1 MSEGIAY
8 QNKDIL
14 FKILGQTYK
23 EKSFAAYGID
33 LPPIKELL
41 PTSLPKI
48 SANEKDIDNLFLLED
63 GTYAIV
69 DYESE
74 FKKLNKIKYLNY
86 IARVME
92 KYYKEDETFNLRFI
106 VIYTGDVKSAEPVY
120 ETSCFTLRME
130 QAFLSHIDGET
141 AFESISQK
149 LRSNTP
155 LEDDDLMK
163 LVILPLTMPGIEGK
177 QKMLEK
183 VVDLAEQVTDSRQQ
197 IFILSG
203 VIVASDKFI
212 NREYLEQIRRRINM
226 TQLGQLYEKEKIEY
240 ANKKNR
246 ELTVEMAK
254 SMLDEGIDFV
264 KIMKVTGLTED
275 ELLRLQDDN
284 SQCICIRRRLFLKE
298 HKIRVQILAESIVDC
313 IFLRLRQGRTN
324 SHKYWNPSLN
334 LRLRQKLPQIS
345 RKQVFLAGN
354 VSGNEDLSM
363 CLLKRTSDYPER
375 IDNGFQPLHT
385 VFFAK
390 SPRKSLFYHQKLWAE
405 FLRGLE

>member
-33 LPPIKELL
+33 LPPIRELL
-41 PTSLPKI
+41 PTNLPKI

-74 FKKLNKIKYLNY
+74 LKKLNKIKYLNY

-92 KYYKEDETFNLRFI
+92 KYYREDENFNLRLV
-106 VIYTGDVKSAEPVY
+106 VIYTGDVKSAEPVF
-120 ETSCFTLRME
+120 ETNCITLRME
-130 QAFLSHIDGET
+130 QAFLSHIDGEAVFDT
-141 AFESISQK
+141 IRQKIS
-149 LRSNTP
+149 SGTP

-163 LVILPLTMPGIEGK
+163 LVILPLTVPGTEGK
-177 QKMLEK
+177 QAMLEK
-183 VVDLAEQVTDSRQQ
+183 VVELAEQVKDNEQQ

-226 TQLGQLYEKEKIEY
+226 TQLGQMYEKEKIEY

-246 ELTVEMAK
+246 ELTLEMAK
-254 SMLDEGIDFV
+254 SLLNDGVDLV
-264 KIMKVTGLTED
+264 KIMKATGLTED
-275 ELLRLQDDN
+275 ELLRLQD
-284 SQCICIRRRLFLKE
+284 E
-298 HKIRVQILAESIVDC
+298 AV
-313 IFLRLRQGRTN
+313 
-324 SHKYWNPSLN
+324 
-334 LRLRQKLPQIS
+334 
-345 RKQVFLAGN
+345 
-354 VSGNEDLSM
+354 
-363 CLLKRTSDYPER
+363 
-375 IDNGFQPLHT
+375 T
-385 VFFAK
+385 V
-390 SPRKSLFYHQKLWAE
+390 
-405 FLRGLE
+405 

>member
-74 FKKLNKIKYLNY
+74 FKNLNY

-92 KYYKEDETFNLRFI
+92 KYYKEDETFNLRLI

-275 ELLRLQDDN
+275 ELLRLQD
-284 SQCICIRRRLFLKE
+284 E
-298 HKIRVQILAESIVDC
+298 AV
-313 IFLRLRQGRTN
+313 
-324 SHKYWNPSLN
+324 
-334 LRLRQKLPQIS
+334 
-345 RKQVFLAGN
+345 
-354 VSGNEDLSM
+354 
-363 CLLKRTSDYPER
+363 
-375 IDNGFQPLHT
+375 T
-385 VFFAK
+385 V
-390 SPRKSLFYHQKLWAE
+390 
-405 FLRGLE
+405 